1 MMAVYSSSREP
12 VWNASMSR
20 LFISVVDDD
29 ESVRESLESLLKSV
43 GFNVNLFGGAEEF
56 LEADQD
62 IATDC
67 LILDVSLSGMSGP
80 DLQRTLLKASPRIPI
95 IFITAHATEALR
107 ERVMADGAIDF
118 LLKPFSEEALLTAVE
133 KSLHRSVRDDST

>member
-1 MMAVYSSSREP
+1 MAVSPSSREP
-12 VWNASMSR
+12 VWTASMSR
-20 LFISVVDDD
+20 FFISVVDDD

-43 GFNVNLFGGAEEF
+43 GFKVNLFSGAEEF

-62 IATDC
+62 TATDC

-80 DLQRTLLKASPRIPI
+80 DLQRMLLTASSRIPI
-95 IFITAHATEALR
+95 IFITAHATDSLR

-133 KSLHRSVRDDST
+133 KSLRRSVRDDST